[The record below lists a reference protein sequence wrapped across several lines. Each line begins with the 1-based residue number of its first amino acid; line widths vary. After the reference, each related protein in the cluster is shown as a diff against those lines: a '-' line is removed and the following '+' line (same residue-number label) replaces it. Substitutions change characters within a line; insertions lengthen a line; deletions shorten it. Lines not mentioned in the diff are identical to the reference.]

1 MLLKYIL
8 TKLHIL
14 FRTYNIHKRMKQIYK
29 GDKNLKKLMH

>member
-14 FRTYNIHKRMKQIYK
+14 FCTYNIHKRMKQIYK
-29 GDKNLKKLMH
+29 GDKNQKKLMH